1 MASNPS
7 STLRDAIANWQIPEP
22 LMVEKRYYFT
32 HVPPPM
38 IDRTLEK
45 LGYIKHEP
53 FVGKFEYATI
63 QEYAQLADAEI
74 QWDTQKRYDSRFL
87 IHPKR
92 CVRYLDKYALI
103 FHTVMREFRY
113 WVKAHGSGMVTDADM
128 WKVFTDIAMNMK
140 YLKDVPM
147 EISKKGLA

>member
-1 MASNPS
+1 
-7 STLRDAIANWQIPEP
+7 
-22 LMVEKRYYFT
+22 MVEKRYYFT